1 MFNFAFDKRTITIVL
16 AVILGLW
23 LISAGTDGILNLLL
37 VIPGVLIALTFHEFA
52 HAFAANKLGDETPK
66 VQGRLNLNPLS
77 HIDPVGFI
85 FLIIAGFGW
94 GKPVQIDPRNFNGK
108 HSISKAEA
116 IVSVAGPIMNFILA
130 FVFLIFTNLIFIYWP
145 EATEQYYLY
154 SIGQTTLTSIGWP
167 GLICLITQSVVA
179 INVGLGVFNLIP
191 VPPLDGSKILM
202 HFLPYKGKEWFYKNG
217 QIFYIV
223 FLVLILTNLS
233 SVILTPIFNEV
244 LTGMQWL
251 VYNIFKLLTLI

>member
-1 MFNFAFDKRTITIVL
+1 MFNFAFDKKTITIVL
-16 AVILGLW
+16 AIILGLW
-23 LISAGTDGILNLLL
+23 LMSAGQARILNLLL
-37 VIPGVLIALTFHEFA
+37 TIPGVLIALTFHEFA

-85 FLIIAGFGW
+85 FLIVAGFGW

-116 IVSVAGPIMNFILA
+116 IVSAAGPIMNFILA
-130 FVFLIFTNLIFIYWP
+130 FVFMIIFYILFR
-145 EATEQYYLY
+145 ATDIIGGLSAQWQQVLY
-154 SIGQTTLTSIGWP
+154 IVMTYTISINI
-167 GLICLITQSVVA
+167 
-179 INVGLGVFNLIP
+179 GLGVFNLLP

-202 HFLPYKGKEWFYKNG
+202 HFLPYKGKEWFYRNG

-223 FLVLILTNLS
+223 FLILFITGLS
-233 SVILTPIFNEV
+233 TVILTPIFSGV
-244 LTGMQWL
+244 LTGMEWV
-251 VYNIFKLLTLI
+251 VYNIFRLLALI